1 MKKEE
6 IIGSPAVTSV
16 CEEVYVYAD
25 LLGKIVF
32 LGVEDNKFTEVTE
45 CDWGDALERTKER
58 MLVHTVL
65 GWDVDEVQIIVPRGF
80 DNKGLFNI
88 TTPLISLG
96 ITVHINEETLY
107 SDIFD

>member
-32 LGVEDNKFTEVTE
+32 LGV
-45 CDWGDALERTKER
+45 
-58 MLVHTVL
+58 
-65 GWDVDEVQIIVPRGF
+65 
-80 DNKGLFNI
+80 
-88 TTPLISLG
+88 
-96 ITVHINEETLY
+96 
-107 SDIFD
+107 